1 MKYEIIEKVYEIEK
15 NSGESFQV
23 NKIKW
28 KGDSSRYDLRIWNEN
43 IPMQGITFT
52 AQELKEF
59 CSNIMQY
66 QGVSAVSI
74 ADDEDFTTSSD
85 LSDISLNAFLVQTN
99 GSLKTGARVK
109 ALMKDMFPDKIREVN
124 LVYSALECGIAK
136 KISSLT
142 SVSETDL
149 HRFSNLLENQYGI
162 KKIYAFW
169 AIQVWAD
176 AYGVRCNTKTVL
188 SKWAQKETPP
198 VSEKPAPRK
207 NAKRKKEY
215 SAGDM
220 LIDNEDITVI
230 YNGIKRGLEFIFEVH
245 NNGNEYAKLDLAGVE
260 INDFDTRYFSFGIAV
275 PAGKKTISEQL
286 SINTSSAHSIG
297 VKSIKDINSL
307 KIKLKYKYGDKQ
319 NTVQEY
325 NLVPVLI

>member
-1 MKYEIIEKVYEIEK
+1 M
-15 NSGESFQV
+15 
-23 NKIKW
+23 
-28 KGDSSRYDLRIWNEN
+28 
-43 IPMQGITFT
+43 
-52 AQELKEF
+52 
-59 CSNIMQY
+59 
-66 QGVSAVSI
+66 
-74 ADDEDFTTSSD
+74 
-85 LSDISLNAFLVQTN
+85 
-99 GSLKTGARVK
+99 
-109 ALMKDMFPDKIREVN
+109 
-124 LVYSALECGIAK
+124 
-136 KISSLT
+136 
-142 SVSETDL
+142 
-149 HRFSNLLENQYGI
+149 
-162 KKIYAFW
+162 
-169 AIQVWAD
+169 
-176 AYGVRCNTKTVL
+176 